1 MNFKI
6 KYIDFFSHHSL
17 YVYTFYI
24 SLILKENMKNILHDM
39 EEYLKEML
47 TSNARHRKSFIAQL
61 VIIFILACAYLK
73 QSQLMQ
79 YYYNTLTG
87 RVILISL
94 FVLSCNCR
102 YMFVTL
108 ALIVCI
114 FFISF
119 KTYEGFSLTDVD
131 SISSSIKTN
140 LPASMVSLPSNPTP
154 QNIYDY
160 LNKQV
165 CATGNADTY
174 KQIIESPS
182 SSDDAKLLATNA
194 FGFSAAM
201 CKAGAPFYQQ
211 PQPLFDDFAK
221 SCSSTADQDK
231 KMVDL
236 TSSIGADPNSSN
248 IFSAPLIAIAKW
260 FSTTRSAVCGAAATT
275 TTTTTA
281 TATPS

>member
-1 MNFKI
+1 
-6 KYIDFFSHHSL
+6 
-17 YVYTFYI
+17 
-24 SLILKENMKNILHDM
+24 MKNILHDM

-47 TSNARHRKSFIAQL
+47 TSNARHRTSFIAQL
-61 VIIFILACAYLK
+61 VIIFILLWAYLK
-73 QSQLMQ
+73 QSHRLQ
-79 YYYNTLTG
+79 YYYNTMTG
-87 RVILISL
+87 RIILVLL

-108 ALIVCI
+108 ALIACI
-114 FFISF
+114 FLISF
-119 KTYEGFSLTDVD
+119 KTFEGFSLTDVD

-182 SSDDAKLLATNA
+182 SSDDAKMLATNA
-194 FGFSAAM
+194 FGFSAGM

-236 TSSIGADPNSSN
+236 TSSISADPNSNN

-260 FSTTRSAVCGAAATT
+260 FSTTRSAVCGAAAA
-275 TTTTTA
+275 TTTA
-281 TATPS
+281 TATTPSNDTSASAAKS